1 MEIKGF
7 INPMPQ
13 FIGKFMINL
22 SMENPDYLIVGAG
35 FYGSVLA
42 ERLASERGA
51 SVVVIDKRSH
61 IGGNCYSEFD
71 QETEIEFHKYGTH
84 IFHTNSKKVFQ
95 YLSLFTEFNSYHHQV
110 LTTHKG
116 KVFQMPINLETI
128 NSFFGV
134 NLKPFEVANFL
145 DKLKSKETYENPK
158 NLEEKAISLVG
169 RELYE
174 AFIKD
179 YTQKQWQKDPK
190 DLPASIINRLPVR
203 SNYDESYFN
212 NGRYQGIPLNGYTEI
227 FKRMLNHKNIKV
239 MLNTD
244 YFDLK
249 NKIIPKV
256 KTIYSGPID
265 RYFNYQFGKLEW
277 RSVRFEKNIVAHDDY
292 QGTSVMNFADGAL
305 PYTRIHEP
313 KHLHPE
319 RTYSKDKTLLLYE
332 YSEKNEDEPYYP
344 VATTP
349 NKELLAKYQ
358 SLAKKEEG
366 VLFGGRLGTYSY
378 YDMDQVIAQALK
390 DFESF
395 KS

>member
-1 MEIKGF
+1 
-7 INPMPQ
+7 MPQ